1 MKRITEKELKEAL
14 LDAAGDEADRM
25 EREAADVP
33 VPASLIAATD
43 AMVARE
49 TAAARR
55 RFPLRRV
62 IAAGVAAALLLVFLV
77 VPISAGGKT
86 AASFLLD
93 VLEKHT
99 FFTAKPNGQNAPDRI
114 QTFYTVDPPEGYEVY
129 RKQIFLFPEEIDPFW
144 CDSLSFEW
152 KGEKG
157 MIAFSQDLIGGS
169 NTMDSEDAYHE
180 VVDWNGYDV
189 YYYYK
194 WGQSY
199 ALWLTEEYK
208 FFLIADNTDKEAF
221 FAIMDTLREMTP
233 EEIDALERVYPT

>member
-62 IAAGVAAALLLVFLV
+62 IAAGVAAALLLAFLV
-77 VPISAGGKT
+77 VPVSAGGKT

-99 FFTAKPNGQNAPDRI
+99 FFTAKPNGQNAPTTI
-114 QTFYTVDPPEGYEVY
+114 ETFYTVDPPEGYTTTKKELFVLED
-129 RKQIFLFPEEIDPFW
+129 IFLGLSLTW
-144 CDSLSFEW
+144 KKGTDSMS
-152 KGEKG
+152 
-157 MIAFSQDLIGGS
+157 FSQDLIGGS

>member
-62 IAAGVAAALLLVFLV
+62 IAAGVAAALLLAFLV
-77 VPISAGGKT
+77 VPVSAGGKT

-99 FFTAKPNGQNAPDRI
+99 FFTAKPNGQNVPTTI
-114 QTFYTVDPPEGYEVY
+114 ETFYTVDPPEGYTTTKKELVVLEDMILY
-129 RKQIFLFPEEIDPFW
+129 VALTWKRGS
-144 CDSLSFEW
+144 DSMS
-152 KGEKG
+152 
-157 MIAFSQDLIGGS
+157 FSQTLIGGG

-208 FFLIADNTDKEAF
+208 LFLIADNTDKEAF

>member
-62 IAAGVAAALLLVFLV
+62 IAAGVAAALLLAFLV
-77 VPISAGGKT
+77 VPVSAGGKT

-99 FFTAKPNGQNAPDRI
+99 FFTAKPNGQNVPTTI
-114 QTFYTVDPPEGYEVY
+114 ETFYTVDPPEGYTTTKKE
-129 RKQIFLFPEEIDPFW
+129 LFVLEDMILLVALTW
-144 CDSLSFEW
+144 KRGSDSMS
-152 KGEKG
+152 
-157 MIAFSQDLIGGS
+157 FSQTLIGGG

-208 FFLIADNTDKEAF
+208 LFLIADNTDKEAF

>member
-1 MKRITEKELKEAL
+1 MAVKRETNEKLREAF
-14 LDAAGDEADRM
+14 AAAAREEADRM
-25 EREAADVP
+25 EREVADIP
-33 VPASLIAATD
+33 LPDAFPALTLPPAEKI
-43 AMVARE
+43 
-49 TAAARR
+49 RR
-55 RFPLRRV
+55 PMPLRRV

-77 VPISAGGKT
+77 VPVSAGGKT

-114 QTFYTVDPPEGYEVY
+114 QTFYTVDPPEGYTPF
-129 RKQIFLFPEEIDPFW
+129 RKQLFLPPEEIVPF
-144 CDSLSFEW
+144 SPYFVNMEW
-152 KGEKG
+152 ESEKG
-157 MIAFSQDLIGGS
+157 MLAFSQSLIGGS
-169 NTMDSEDAYHE
+169 DTMDSEDAYHE

-208 FFLIADNTDKEAF
+208 LFLIADNTDKEAF
-221 FAIMDTLREMTP
+221 FAIMDTLRELTP
-233 EEIDALERVYPT
+233 EELETFDRA

>member
-114 QTFYTVDPPEGYEVY
+114 QTVYTVDPPVGYTPY
-129 RKQIFLFPEEIDPFW
+129 RKQRLLPREEIIPF
-144 CDSLSFEW
+144 SPYFVNMEW
-152 KGEKG
+152 ESEKG
-157 MIAFSQDLIGGS
+157 MIAFSQSLIGGS
-169 NTMDSEDAYHE
+169 DTMDSEDAYHE

-208 FFLIADNTDKEAF
+208 LFLIADNTDKEAF
-221 FAIMDTLREMTP
+221 FAIMDTLRELTP
-233 EEIDALERVYPT
+233 EELETFERV